1 MIWLASDPVKE
12 DHALLPSR
20 VRRIKMRLWISRN
33 SEVPIHEQLVT
44 QIILGIVSKDLK
56 VKQRLPSTRDL
67 ARRYQIHPNTVSAAY
82 RELARR
88 NWVDL
93 KKGSGVYVKSRTPE
107 QETTLSLEHIVGR
120 FFRELRGQGHSLG
133 NIQLAVQRSL
143 AAQGPDHFLL
153 LESDPELR
161 SILTAEIEQATHQ
174 RVVGIDPATMDQA
187 TTAGA
192 VPTVLFGHFHDQTSS
207 TVYSGDL
214 IILHSASVIEA
225 MHGHKKPTSES
236 LVAIVSRWP
245 EFLRWAKTM
254 LLAAGVDQDALSFRD
269 ARQRGWDK
277 GLRHSTF
284 VITDS
289 LMAPRLPAGC
299 ELKVFRVISQ
309 ASIDELVDYARN
321 HFPEVR

>member
-1 MIWLASDPVKE
+1 
-12 DHALLPSR
+12 
-20 VRRIKMRLWISRN
+20 MRLWISRN

-56 VKQRLPSTRDL
+56 VRQRLPSTRDL

-93 KKGSGVYVKSRTPE
+93 KKGSGVYVKSRTP
-107 QETTLSLEHIVGR
+107 QELKTNLSLEHLVGR
-120 FFRELRGQGHSLG
+120 FFRELRGQGHSLSD
-133 NIQLAVQRSL
+133 IQSAVQRSL

-161 SILTAEIEQATHQ
+161 SIIAAEIEQATQHE
-174 RVVGIDPATMDQA
+174 VVGIDPATMDSGSA
-187 TTAGA
+187 TGA
-192 VPTVLFGHFHDQTSS
+192 VPIVLFGHFNDASAN
-207 TVYSGDL
+207 TVYSGEL
-214 IILHSASVIEA
+214 IVLHSASVIEA
-225 MHGHKKPTSES
+225 MHGHRKPSSDS

-254 LLAAGVDQDALSFRD
+254 LLAAGLDQDSLSFRD
-269 ARQRGWDK
+269 ARQRGWHK

-289 LMAPRLPAGC
+289 LMAPKIPSGC
-299 ELKVFRVISQ
+299 DVKVFRVIAQS
-309 ASIDELVDYARN
+309 SIDELVDYGRN
-321 HFPEVR
+321 HFPGIR

>member
-1 MIWLASDPVKE
+1 
-12 DHALLPSR
+12 
-20 VRRIKMRLWISRN
+20 MRLWISRN

-88 NWVDL
+88 NWVDF

-107 QETTLSLEHIVGR
+107 ELKTTLSLEHIVGR
-120 FFRELRGQGHSLG
+120 FFRELRSQGHSLG
-133 NIQLAVQRSL
+133 SIQVAVQRSL

-161 SILTAEIEQATHQ
+161 SILAAEIEQATQ
-174 RVVGIDPATMDQA
+174 QSVIGIDPATMDQA
-187 TTAGA
+187 ITAGG
-192 VPTVLFGHFHDQTSS
+192 VPTVLFGHFHDKTSS

-214 IILHSASVIEA
+214 IVLHSASVIEA
-225 MHGHKKPTSES
+225 MHGHKKPTSDS
-236 LVAIVSRWP
+236 LIAIVSRWP
-245 EFLRWAKTM
+245 EFLRWSKTM

-289 LMAPRLPAGC
+289 LMAPQIPGGC
-299 ELKVFRVISQ
+299 DLKVFRVISQ
-309 ASIDELVDYARN
+309 TSIGELVEYARN
-321 HFPEVR
+321 HFPEVK

>member
-1 MIWLASDPVKE
+1 
-12 DHALLPSR
+12 
-20 VRRIKMRLWISRN
+20 MRLWISRN

-56 VKQRLPSTRDL
+56 VRQRLPSTRDL

-88 NWVDL
+88 NWVDM
-93 KKGSGVYVKSRTPE
+93 KKGSGVYVKSPTTE
-107 QETTLSLEHIVGR
+107 ELQTTLSLEHLVGR
-120 FFRELRGQGHSLG
+120 FFRQLRDQGHSLG

-161 SILTAEIEQATHQ
+161 SILTAEIEQATHE
-174 RVVGIDPATMDQA
+174 RVVGIDPASMDQTA
-187 TTAGA
+187 TAGA
-192 VPTVLFGHFHDQTSS
+192 VPIVLFGHFHGTASS
-207 TVYSGDL
+207 AVYSGDL
-214 IILHSASVIEA
+214 IVLHSASVVEA
-225 MHGHKKPTSES
+225 LHGHKKPSSES
-236 LVAIVSRWP
+236 LVAVVSRWP

-254 LLAAGVDQDALSFRD
+254 LLAAGVDHDALSFRD

-289 LMAPRLPAGC
+289 LMAQKIPDGC
-299 ELKVFRVISQ
+299 EVKVFRVISQ
-309 ASIDELVDYARN
+309 ASIAELVDYGKS
-321 HFPEVR
+321 HFPNVR

>member
-1 MIWLASDPVKE
+1 
-12 DHALLPSR
+12 
-20 VRRIKMRLWISRN
+20 MRLWISRN

-56 VKQRLPSTRDL
+56 VRQRLPSTRDL

-88 NWVDL
+88 NWVDF
-93 KKGSGVYVKSRTPE
+93 KKGSGVYVKSRTPKE
-107 QETTLSLEHIVGR
+107 LETNLSLEHSVGR
-120 FFRELRGQGHSLG
+120 FFRELRSQGHSLG
-133 NIQLAVQRSL
+133 NIQLAVRRSL
-143 AAQGPDHFLL
+143 AAQGPDHFLI

-161 SILTAEIEQATHQ
+161 SILAAEIAQATQ
-174 RVVGIDPATMDQA
+174 QKVVGIDPATMDQV

-192 VPTVLFGHFHDQTSS
+192 VPTVLFGHFNDRTSS

-225 MHGHKKPTSES
+225 MHGHQKPTAES

-254 LLAAGVDQDALSFRD
+254 LLAVGVDQDALSFRD

-289 LMAPRLPAGC
+289 LMAPQIPASC
-299 ELKVFRVISQ
+299 ELKVFHVISQ
-309 ASIDELVDYARN
+309 ASIDELVDYAKN
-321 HFPEVR
+321 HFPEVK